1 MAPSVLLVDD
11 ERFART
17 LYSDYLG
24 AGGYE
29 VEVADSS
36 ESALALLACRR
47 FDVLVTDVILPGA
60 KDGLELLDSAKQID
74 PNIGVVVITAL
85 DEVAPAVRAIRSG
98 ATDYLVKPVT
108 PEALQLAVQRCLA
121 TRELLAENL
130 SLRAHIRLFES
141 CQRIA
146 STLDRAR
153 LVPLALEAMTAECG
167 AEGAA
172 LLELTA
178 SGHWTFSGAVGLPP
192 DAAST
197 LTGAAQPELV
207 GLSPSSAK
215 KVELRTELGQRRA
228 LLIPIGDEGI
238 VGAALVPVA
247 VDPPAE
253 RLARALL
260 VARHAGLAL
269 HNLGRLEEARDLA
282 YVDDLTRLFNTRYLD
297 LALDREISGGKPFSV
312 LFMDLDHFKQV
323 NDEHGHL
330 SGSQLLVEVGRVLR
344 SCVRDEDVIARF
356 GGDEYVVV
364 LVGIDAG
371 GGLKVAERIRR
382 AIEDHRFL
390 SREGGRVRITASI
403 GLASHPEHAQAKAE
417 LIDLADRA
425 MYRGKRT
432 TRNVVYIASKDL
444 PPVPPGERG

>member
-17 LYSDYLG
+17 LYSDYLRA
-24 AGGYE
+24 AGHD

-36 ESALALLACRR
+36 EAALVLLAFRR
-47 FDVLVTDVILPGA
+47 FDVLVTDVILPGSQN
-60 KDGLELLDSAKQID
+60 GLELLDAAKQLD

-108 PEALQLAVQRCLA
+108 LEALQLAVQRCLA

-130 SLRAHIRLFES
+130 SLRAHVRLFEA

-153 LVPLALEAMTAECG
+153 LVPLAMEAIASECG
-167 AEGAA
+167 ARGAA
-172 LLELTA
+172 LAELTA
-178 SGHWTFSGAVGLPP
+178 GGAWTCSGSHGLELASAAALFEAVRPELAALDMVAVRRAALPAGAVAPQALVIPIP
-192 DAAST
+192 DER
-197 LTGAAQPELV
+197 LLGAAIV
-207 GLSPSSAK
+207 
-215 KVELRTELGQRRA
+215 
-228 LLIPIGDEGI
+228 PIE
-238 VGAALVPVA
+238 AE
-247 VDPPAE
+247 PATE

-297 LALDREISGGKPFSV
+297 LTLDREIGSGKAFSL
-312 LFMDLDHFKQV
+312 LFLDLDRFKQV

-330 SGSQLLVEVGRVLR
+330 SGSQLLVEVGHVLR

-382 AIEDHRFL
+382 AIDDHRFL
-390 SREGGRVRITASI
+390 AREGGRVRVTASI
-403 GLASHPEHAQAKAE
+403 GLASHPEHAATKAE
-417 LIDLADRA
+417 LIDMADRA

-432 TRNVVYIASKDL
+432 SRNVVYIASRDL